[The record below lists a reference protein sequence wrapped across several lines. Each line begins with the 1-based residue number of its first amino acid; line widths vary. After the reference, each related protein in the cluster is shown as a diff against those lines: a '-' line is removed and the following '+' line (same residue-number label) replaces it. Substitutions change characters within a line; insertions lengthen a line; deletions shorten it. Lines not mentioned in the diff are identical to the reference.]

1 MTDAANET
9 TKGTKGTKDPKD
21 TEDTKTRK
29 TLACGCEVEA
39 ARDFLGRVVGTVIT
53 KGETCAQA
61 LHIPAAV
68 VVMPGRE
75 HARPE

>member
-9 TKGTKGTKDPKD
+9 TKGTKDPKD
-21 TEDTKTRK
+21 AKTRK
-29 TLACGCEVEA
+29 TLACGCLVEA
-39 ARDFLGRVVGTVIT
+39 SRDFLGRIVGTVIA
-53 KGETCAQA
+53 KGETCAQT
-61 LHIPAAV
+61 LHAPGAI